1 MKFLFFFV
9 ISVAFAEFHLDFM
22 YRTSPSPE
30 AKVPGASQSNAH
42 QGVFSLFFPGP
53 GMAGVVLCSDGHPVK
68 ISCESSKNHMKFISS
83 LMHLV
88 TVFPFSAT
96 FPARTQSSSEDFC
109 AEIFILS
116 VGPTKFRAARCFTR
130 FSDLQPFVKK

>member
-1 MKFLFFFV
+1 
-9 ISVAFAEFHLDFM
+9 M

-42 QGVFSLFFPGP
+42 QGVFFFFFFPDP
-53 GMAGVVLCSDGHPVK
+53 GMAGVVLCLDGHPVK

-88 TVFPFSAT
+88 IVFPCSAT

-130 FSDLQPFVKK
+130 FSDLQPFLKKERHP

>member
-1 MKFLFFFV
+1 
-9 ISVAFAEFHLDFM
+9 
-22 YRTSPSPE
+22 
-30 AKVPGASQSNAH
+30 
-42 QGVFSLFFPGP
+42 
-53 GMAGVVLCSDGHPVK
+53 MAGVVLCLDGHPVK

-130 FSDLQPFVKK
+130 FSDLQPFLKKERHPGESAQSHHYKDQHMKS